1 MQGGAAMDTTKNTI
15 AFKINVDTADSCG
28 KLANFIYK
36 RENHLDMNHEEID
49 FVRYKYYMI
58 SAY

>member
-1 MQGGAAMDTTKNTI
+1 MDTTKNTI